1 MKKALRYIL
10 TLVTSLLVFAGCD
23 VHEFPE
29 ETSQELVPFM
39 LHIDFNTDMPLH
51 KEVTYTR
58 SGDIETKAVSDRHDM
73 RYIVKAYRTGKT
85 RSESRNPDAT
95 FVFTQPDLN
104 NLNYSVPLQL
114 PEGTY
119 NFQVWADY
127 VTAGTTEDK
136 YYDTRDFA
144 EIILANRNNHPGS
157 NDYRDAFR
165 GYASGTVTNPNYYV
179 GDATNNIVNEA
190 TAYMQRPMGKFK
202 FISTDVEIFLTR
214 VVQMMKDKGM
224 LKAPA
229 LIDFSNKVAFENLL
243 KEIKLNEFEVVF
255 RYNIFMP
262 CSFNMFADRPADS
275 WTGMSFTS
283 RMHTENYEEMN
294 LGFDYIFVNG
304 SETILSVTV
313 EVYNKE
319 GELIS
324 SSKPVNVPIVRSK
337 LTVVKGEFLTSKAT
351 GGVSINPGFDGED
364 YNVEIK

>member
-1 MKKALRYIL
+1 M
-10 TLVTSLLVFAGCD
+10 AGCD
-23 VHEFPE
+23 VHEIPDINE
-29 ETSQELVPFM
+29 EPVAFSLHLDFDTDLPFYEE
-39 LHIDFNTDMPLH
+39 IA
-51 KEVTYTR
+51 YSR
-58 SGDIETKAVSDRHDM
+58 SVHETKALGTHDV
-73 RYIVKAYRTGKT
+73 RYVVKAYREEGD
-85 RSESRNPDAT
+85 SRFSRVAHDT
-95 FVFTQPDLN
+95 FIFTSSDIH
-104 NLNYSVPLQL
+104 NLNRTLQLAL
-114 PEGTY
+114 PEGNY
-119 NFQVWADY
+119 IFKVWVDY
-127 VTAGTTEDK
+127 IDKGTTADK
-136 YYDTRDFA
+136 YYDTGDFS
-144 EIILANRNNHPGS
+144 EIILADRTNHPGS

-224 LKAPA
+224 LKAPS